1 MLLTFGTLEYK
12 TFWIQVLHDLEPL
25 IKRALLI
32 TWFKCT
38 TVLGKNDGTLVIGVP
53 RTFFLD
59 WHLENSQDIILEVV
73 QKIDPEIQKIIF
85 QVDGSLENPDD
96 PRTVNILDLF
106 PEKKK
111 VLRKLPKK
119 PQIRMLGGVTSKI
132 LNPKYTLDNFV
143 VGQQNRLA
151 HAACSAVANRPGEN
165 YNPLF
170 IYGGVGLGKTHLLQ
184 ATGNKILQNDPHK
197 IIVYATS
204 ETFTNEVIDA
214 IQKRKMNQF
223 RDQYRKVDIL
233 MIDDIQF
240 IANKD
245 RTQEEFF
252 HTFNSLYEENKQI
265 IISSDHPPKE
275 LDILEERLR
284 SRFEWGMIADVQ
296 MPDYETRLAILLDK
310 LKDYE
315 AFINPKV
322 LDYIA
327 LNVLDSIREL
337 EGVLMQVM
345 AQYELEK
352 ITPTL
357 NSVQRILKNVVK
369 EKKMIGFESNEPKL
383 SVKTFEELVEIV
395 SEHYHV
401 KAEEVIGP
409 MRQREYMIPRQVAM
423 YIAKE
428 YLKKSLKTIGDYFG
442 GRDHTSV
449 MHAVKKIEVAL
460 RNDRQLMRDI
470 NGLKREMGY

>member
-1 MLLTFGTLEYK
+1 MENK
-12 TFWIQVLHDLEPL
+12 AFWKQVLQEIEPL

-38 TVLGKNDGTLVIGVP
+38 TVLGRNDGTLIVGVP

-59 WHLENSQDIILEVV
+59 WHLENSQDLILETA
-73 QKIDPEIQKIIF
+73 QKIDATIKKIIF

-96 PRTVNILDLF
+96 PRVVNVLNLF

-111 VLRKLPKK
+111 AVRKLPNR
-119 PQIRMLGGVTSKI
+119 QEVRMVGGVTSKI

-151 HAACSAVANRPGEN
+151 HAACSAVSSRPGEN

-170 IYGGVGLGKTHLLQ
+170 VYGGVGLGKTHLLQ
-184 ATGNKILQNDPHK
+184 ATGNKILQNYNK
-197 IIVYATS
+197 KVIVYATS
-204 ETFTNEVIDA
+204 ETFTNEVIEA
-214 IQKRKMNQF
+214 IQKRKMKQF
-223 RDQYRKVDIL
+223 RDQYRKVDVL

-252 HTFNSLYEENKQI
+252 HTFNTLYEEGKQI
-265 IISSDHPPKE
+265 IISSDRPPKE

-284 SRFEWGMIADVQ
+284 SRFEWGMMADVQ

-310 LKDYE
+310 VKDYE

-327 LNVLDSIREL
+327 LNVQNSVREL
-337 EGVLMQVM
+337 EGVLMQVI
-345 AQYELEK
+345 AQYELEH
-352 ITPTL
+352 ITPNL
-357 NSVQRILKNVVK
+357 KSVQRILKNVVQ
-369 EKKMIGFESNEPKL
+369 EKKMIGFESNEPTL
-383 SVKTFEELVEIV
+383 SVKTMKEVVQIV
-395 SEHYHV
+395 AEHYHV
-401 KAEEVIGP
+401 RSEEVIGP

-423 YIAKE
+423 YIAKT
-428 YLKKSLKTIGDYFG
+428 YLSKSLKAIGDFFG

-449 MHAVKKIEVAL
+449 MHAVKKMTLAVQ
-460 RNDRQLMRDI
+460 NDRQLLRDI

>member
-1 MLLTFGTLEYK
+1 MEYK
-12 TFWIQVLHDLEPL
+12 AFWTQVLKELEPL

-38 TVLGKNDGTLVIGVP
+38 TVLAHEKGTLIIGVP

-59 WHLENSQDIILEVV
+59 WHLENSQDVILDTA
-73 QKIDPEIQKIIF
+73 QKLDKSIKKIIF

-96 PRTVNILDLF
+96 PRVVNVLELF

-111 VLRKLPKK
+111 AVRKLPKRPEVK
-119 PQIRMLGGVTSKI
+119 MVGGVTSKI

-151 HAACSAVANRPGEN
+151 HAACSAVSNRPGEN

-170 IYGGVGLGKTHLLQ
+170 VYGGVGLGKTHLLQ
-184 ATGNKILQNDPHK
+184 ATGNKILQNDSNK
-197 IIVYATS
+197 VIVYATS
-204 ETFTNEVIDA
+204 ETFTNEVIEA
-214 IQKRKMNQF
+214 IQKRKMKQF
-223 RDQYRKVDIL
+223 RDQYRKVDVL

-252 HTFNSLYEENKQI
+252 HTFNTLYEAGKQI
-265 IISSDHPPKE
+265 VISSDRPPKE

-296 MPDYETRLAILLDK
+296 MPDYETRIAILLDK
-310 LKDYE
+310 VKDYE

-327 LNVLDSIREL
+327 LNVQNSIREL
-337 EGVLMQVM
+337 EGVLMQVI
-345 AQYELEK
+345 AQYELEH

-357 NSVQRILKNVVK
+357 KSVQRILKIVVQ
-369 EKKMIGFESNEPKL
+369 EKKMIGFESNEPTL
-383 SVKTFEELVEIV
+383 SVKTMEEVVKIV
-395 SEHYHV
+395 ADHYHV
-401 KAEEVIGP
+401 RVEDILGP

-423 YIAKE
+423 YMAKK
-428 YLKKSLKTIGDYFG
+428 YLKKSLKAIGDHFG

-449 MHAVKKIEVAL
+449 MHAVKKMTLAIQ
-460 RNDRQLMRDI
+460 NDRQLLRDI

>member
-1 MLLTFGTLEYK
+1 MENK
-12 TFWIQVLHDLEPL
+12 EFWRKILQELEPL

-38 TVLGKNDGTLVIGVP
+38 AVLSRKEGTLVVGVP

-59 WHLENSQDIILEVV
+59 WHLENSQDLILDVAKKLDETLEKV
-73 QKIDPEIQKIIF
+73 IF
-85 QVDGSLENPDD
+85 QVDGGLENPDD
-96 PRTVNILDLF
+96 SRTVNILDLF
-106 PEKKK
+106 PERKKEI
-111 VLRKLPKK
+111 RKLPNQRTVKM
-119 PQIRMLGGVTSKI
+119 IGGVTSKI

-151 HAACSAVANRPGEN
+151 HAACSAVSHRPGEN

-184 ATGNKILQNDPHK
+184 ATGNKILQNDPQK
-197 IIVYATS
+197 VIVYATS
-204 ETFTNEVIDA
+204 ETFTNEVIEA
-214 IQKRKMNQF
+214 IQKRQMKQF
-223 RDQYRKVDIL
+223 RDQYRKVDVL

-252 HTFNSLYEENKQI
+252 HTFNTLYEEGKQI
-265 IISSDHPPKE
+265 VISSDRPPKE

-310 LKDYE
+310 VKDYE
-315 AFINPKV
+315 AFLSPQV
-322 LDYIA
+322 LDFIA
-327 LNVLDSIREL
+327 LNVQNSIREL
-337 EGVLMQVM
+337 EGVLMQVI
-345 AQYELEK
+345 AQYELEH
-352 ITPTL
+352 ITPNL
-357 NSVQRILKNVVK
+357 KSVQRILKNVVK

-383 SVKTFEELVEIV
+383 SVKTMEEVV
-395 SEHYHV
+395 QVVAEHYHV
-401 KAEEVIGP
+401 RSEDILGP
-409 MRQREYMIPRQVAM
+409 ARQREYMIPRQVAM
-423 YIAKE
+423 YIAKT
-428 YLKKSLKTIGDYFG
+428 YLNKSLKAIGDFFG
-442 GRDHTSV
+442 GRDHTSI
-449 MHAVKKIEVAL
+449 MHAVKKMAL
-460 RNDRQLMRDI
+460 DVQNDRQLLRDV